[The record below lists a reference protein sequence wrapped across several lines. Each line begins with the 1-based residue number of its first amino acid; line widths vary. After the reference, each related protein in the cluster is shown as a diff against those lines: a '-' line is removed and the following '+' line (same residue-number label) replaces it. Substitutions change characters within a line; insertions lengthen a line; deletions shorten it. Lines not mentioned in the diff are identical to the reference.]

1 MGTFTLLRYLW
12 KTDNLKNLNVDIN
25 LEKCRFIMNNW
36 LQRDKYINKLLA
48 KKLTFMQSNLVDK
61 FRWERAKCTR
71 CTFSAL

>member
-12 KTDNLKNLNVDIN
+12 KTDHLKHVNVDKN

-36 LQRDKYINKLLA
+36 LQRDKYINQLLA

-61 FRWERAKCTR
+61 FGW
-71 CTFSAL
+71 